1 MNSSTY
7 LPILECTR
15 GAITESV
22 HYGAFAMVDSHNHL
36 IAAHG
41 DPQAI
46 TFLRSAAKPFQAI
59 PFIENNGH
67 SHWGLSKKEI
77 AILCAS
83 HAGTDEHAATVVS
96 IQAKISVSEDDLHCG
111 AHPPLDPE
119 TAYTL
124 RVRGE
129 TPTPKRHNCS
139 GKHTGMLAF
148 ARLMNLPIADY
159 LNPEHPIQK
168 QILLAFSGMCGI
180 DPEAVTLGTDG
191 CSAPNFAI
199 PLQNAALGF
208 ARLCDPHDLP
218 SKTAVACK
226 TITNAMT
233 AYPEMVAGP
242 GRFDTRLMEVAEGV
256 IISKVGAEGYLCLGI
271 MPDALKPSSPGIGI
285 AIKIADGDLKSRAR
299 PAVALEILRHLGAL
313 TNSQMDALSSF
324 GPSYPIK
331 NWRELIVGEVRP
343 LVKLN

>member
-1 MNSSTY
+1 MISSTY

-15 GAITESV
+15 GAIAESV
-22 HYGAFAMVDSHNHL
+22 HYGAFAMVDSHNNL

-46 TFLRSAAKPFQAI
+46 TFLRSAAKPLQAL

-67 SHWGLSKKEI
+67 THWGLSKKEI
-77 AILCAS
+77 AIICAS
-83 HAGTDEHAATVVS
+83 HGGTDKHAATIES
-96 IQAKISVSEDDLHCG
+96 IQVKINVSEDDLHCG
-111 AHPPLDPE
+111 THPPLDAE
-119 TAYTL
+119 TAYSL
-124 RVRGE
+124 RVNGE

-159 LNPEHPIQK
+159 INSEHPIQK
-168 QILLAFSGMCGI
+168 QILLAFSRMCGI

-191 CSAPNFAI
+191 CSVPNFAI

-208 ARLCDPHDLP
+208 ARLCDSHDLP
-218 SKTAVACK
+218 IKRAAACK

-233 AYPEMVAGP
+233 AHPEMVAGP
-242 GRFDTRLMEVAEGV
+242 GRFDTHLMEVAEGKIV
-256 IISKVGAEGYLCLGI
+256 SKVGAEGYLCLGI
-271 MPDALKPSSPGIGI
+271 MPDALITGSPGIGI

-299 PAVALEILRHLGAL
+299 PAVALEILHQLGAL
-313 TNSQMDALSSF
+313 TKSQMEALSSF

-331 NWRELIVGEVRP
+331 NWRKLIVGEVRP